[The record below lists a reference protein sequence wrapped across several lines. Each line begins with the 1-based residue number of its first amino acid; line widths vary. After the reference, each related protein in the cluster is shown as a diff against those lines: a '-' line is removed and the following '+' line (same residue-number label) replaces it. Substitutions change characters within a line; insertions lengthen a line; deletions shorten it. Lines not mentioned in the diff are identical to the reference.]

1 MRKLTKKLFS
11 TISSER
17 KITATEQDV
26 ARETQLQEPRDSK
39 PAAIAALLSADSDD
53 ESPTTSLRKVPSLFT
68 KPLQINTNNSSY
80 PRYLPSE
87 IPSEGFLHFV
97 RMPTFGT
104 SMDYDNKPYTVYCL
118 EVRSTL
124 TMPFTWTVYRRFSHF
139 CRLRQSLHDCE
150 GIKVPELPPRPH
162 EYSHD
167 QTINRKR
174 QLEEWLHSLIEMHLK
189 TPGMEPLIHNA
200 HVRRFLTE
208 NFNVEPAAFTHRYS
222 SPRQIPSNHSLLST
236 PASPGGSKVSIHD
249 FNVVTTI
256 GKGAFGQVFL
266 VKSKR
271 DATQLYA
278 MKSFRRKDMK
288 RDRQYDII
296 EKERKI
302 MEGLHCPFIVEM
314 HFVLKTKE
322 SLFFILDYCAGGE
335 LLFHLSRLGRFP
347 ERTAKF
353 YCAELCLALEYLH
366 ERDIMYRDLKPENIL
381 LSAHGHVK
389 LVDFGLAKGHVS
401 SHISGARTYCGTEQY
416 LAPEVL
422 DRQDYGKAVDWWAL
436 GMILY
441 EMLTGLPPWYDAE
454 NQQEVF
460 AGIRYG
466 VLKFPRYISR
476 LSAVMVQALLCR
488 EPHRRLGSGSG
499 GTSDVK
505 EHAYFH
511 DIDWIDLA
519 ELQIPPPIL
528 PCASPHD
535 VHSAKNFEEE
545 FKRMSVDAF
554 CHWDEL
560 VDEPDEGDALPPTK
574 TRLQPTKEQSD
585 ETDEDSV
592 DPDVEPAARSSDA
605 SLMHPSSVSRHSS
618 WDQDAAKEIIKTAH
632 ATSLERRGLFL
643 PSTTTAVASEVS
655 RPAFAHPIAVVP
667 SPHSTAPSMS
677 SASSP
682 ASEATSLPSS
692 SSSTSISSDASFAMS
707 SAASSLPGSSKKS
720 YLTYGLE
727 PRSLQ
732 TTPLF
737 SSSRKTVATMT
748 LPTPAAV
755 SHHDVH
761 EEDDIVEHESR
772 EVPPSSTASLVDSLD
787 DEASQIKIQYHASTS
802 GHPVSLAGQLKQYK
816 SQQELLPRSEMNNDE
831 VLSSGV
837 PKTKPSGA
845 IQHSFRQFLR
855 LA

>member
-1 MRKLTKKLFS
+1 
-11 TISSER
+11 
-17 KITATEQDV
+17 
-26 ARETQLQEPRDSK
+26 
-39 PAAIAALLSADSDD
+39 
-53 ESPTTSLRKVPSLFT
+53 
-68 KPLQINTNNSSY
+68 
-80 PRYLPSE
+80 
-87 IPSEGFLHFV
+87 
-97 RMPTFGT
+97 
-104 SMDYDNKPYTVYCL
+104 
-118 EVRSTL
+118 
-124 TMPFTWTVYRRFSHF
+124 
-139 CRLRQSLHDCE
+139 
-150 GIKVPELPPRPH
+150 
-162 EYSHD
+162 
-167 QTINRKR
+167 
-174 QLEEWLHSLIEMHLK
+174 
-189 TPGMEPLIHNA
+189 
-200 HVRRFLTE
+200 
-208 NFNVEPAAFTHRYS
+208 
-222 SPRQIPSNHSLLST
+222 
-236 PASPGGSKVSIHD
+236 
-249 FNVVTTI
+249 
-256 GKGAFGQVFL
+256 
-266 VKSKR
+266 
-271 DATQLYA
+271 
-278 MKSFRRKDMK
+278 
-288 RDRQYDII
+288 
-296 EKERKI
+296 
-302 MEGLHCPFIVEM
+302 
-314 HFVLKTKE
+314 
-322 SLFFILDYCAGGE
+322 
-335 LLFHLSRLGRFP
+335 
-347 ERTAKF
+347 
-353 YCAELCLALEYLH
+353 
-366 ERDIMYRDLKPENIL
+366 
-381 LSAHGHVK
+381 
-389 LVDFGLAKGHVS
+389 
-401 SHISGARTYCGTEQY
+401 
-416 LAPEVL
+416 
-422 DRQDYGKAVDWWAL
+422 
-436 GMILY
+436 MILY

-592 DPDVEPAARSSDA
+592 DPDVEPSARSSDA

-655 RPAFAHPIAVVP
+655 RPA
-667 SPHSTAPSMS
+667 
-677 SASSP
+677 
-682 ASEATSLPSS
+682 
-692 SSSTSISSDASFAMS
+692 
-707 SAASSLPGSSKKS
+707 
-720 YLTYGLE
+720 
-727 PRSLQ
+727 
-732 TTPLF
+732 
-737 SSSRKTVATMT
+737 SSRKTVATMT

-816 SQQELLPRSEMNNDE
+816 SQQELLPRSEMNNEE

>member
-11 TISSER
+11 TIGSER
-17 KITATEQDV
+17 KITATEHDA
-26 ARETQLQEPRDSK
+26 ARDAPLQQEHEVK
-39 PAAIAALLSADSDD
+39 PAAVAALLSADSDD
-53 ESPTTSLRKVPSLFT
+53 ESPTTSLRKVPSLFA
-68 KPLQINTNNSSY
+68 KPPQINTSSNSSY

-87 IPSEGFLHFV
+87 IPAEGFLQFM
-97 RMPTFGT
+97 RMPSFGT
-104 SMDYDNKPYTVYCL
+104 SLDDDNKPYTVYCL

-124 TMPFTWTVYRRFSHF
+124 TMPFTWTVYRRFSQF
-139 CRLRQSLHDCE
+139 CRLRQSLQDYE
-150 GIKVPELPPRPH
+150 GIKLPELPPRQH
-162 EYSHD
+162 EYSHE

-174 QLEEWLHSLIEMHLK
+174 LLEEWLHSLIEMHLK

-208 NFNVEPAAFTHRYS
+208 NFNMEPASFAHRYS

-271 DATQLYA
+271 DVTQLYA

-302 MEGLHCPFIVEM
+302 MEGLHCPFIVELQ
-314 HFVLKTKE
+314 FVLKTKE
-322 SLFFILDYCAGGE
+322 SLFFVLDYCAGGE

-347 ERTAKF
+347 ERMAKF

-381 LSAHGHVK
+381 LSAQGHVK
-389 LVDFGLAKGHVS
+389 LVDFGLAKGQVS
-401 SHISGARTYCGTEQY
+401 SYVTGARTYCGTEQY

-441 EMLTGLPPWYDAE
+441 EMLTGLPPWYNAD
-454 NQQEVF
+454 NQHEVF

-476 LSAVMVQALLCR
+476 LSALMVQALLCR
-488 EPHRRLGSGSG
+488 EPHRRLGSGHG

-519 ELQIPPPIL
+519 ELQIPPPIV

-560 VDEPDEGDALPPTK
+560 VDEPDEHEALPPMK
-574 TRLQPTKEQSD
+574 TRLQPTKEHD

-592 DPDVEPAARSSDA
+592 DPDVEPAARSSDV
-605 SLMHPSSVSRHSS
+605 SLMHPPSVSRHSS
-618 WDQDAAKEIIKTAH
+618 WDQDAAKEIVKATH

-643 PSTTTAVASEVS
+643 PSTTTAVASEPS
-655 RPAFAHPIAVVP
+655 RPVFPQAVASVP
-667 SPHSTAPSMS
+667 SPHSTVPSMS
-677 SASSP
+677 SMSSP
-682 ASEATSLPSS
+682 TSDVTSLPSS
-692 SSSTSISSDASFAMS
+692 SSSASISSDASFAVS

-720 YLTYGLE
+720 HLTVGLE
-727 PRSLQ
+727 PRSLL
-732 TTPLF
+732 TTPLYG
-737 SSSRKTVATMT
+737 SSRKTVATT
-748 LPTPAAV
+748 ALPVPSAA
-755 SHHDVH
+755 SHHDLH
-761 EEDDIVEHESR
+761 EDDDIVEHESR
-772 EVPPSSTASLVDSLD
+772 EVPASSTASLVDSLD
-787 DEASQIKIQYHASTS
+787 DEASHIKIQYHGSTS
-802 GHPVSLAGQLKQYK
+802 GNPTSLAGQLKQYK
-816 SQQELLPRSEMNNDE
+816 SQQELLPRAEMHDE
-831 VLSSGV
+831 EALSSGV
-837 PKTKPSGA
+837 PKTKSTGVL
-845 IQHSFRQFLR
+845 QHSFRQFLR
-855 LA
+855 LT